1 MLEVRDDGRYVL
13 RFERHIA
20 HPPQRVWRALTEP
33 DQLRQWFPTDIEGER
48 KPGAKIRFAFREPAP
63 RAEDMPE
70 LLEHDPEDLDG
81 EFTEFD
87 PPRRLA
93 YTWGE
98 EDLRW
103 ELEPA
108 GEGCRLLHPHLY
120 RAQRDPA
127 PGLPG
132 GRRPP
137 GPPLAGTSVSP
148 RSGRS
153 SRIATLRQ
161 RICGRWPMTATS
173 RSSARRRAAEPAC
186 GRRARRHHLARP
198 ADAGR
203 ALSPTPSCDA
213 VTENRIPRPRV

>member
-1 MLEVRDDGRYVL
+1 MEMPAGTSDQAAAGILEIRDDGRYVL

-48 KPGAKIRFAFREPAP
+48 KAGAKIRFAFREPVP

-108 GEGCRLLHPHLY
+108 GDGCRLLFTHTFTD
-120 RAQRDPA
+120 RSGIRTRQAR
-127 PGLPG
+127 

-137 GPPLAGTSVSP
+137 GPPPAGTSVSP
-148 RSGRS
+148 RSGRC
-153 SRIATLRQ
+153 SRTATLRQ
-161 RICGRWPMTATS
+161 RSCGRWPMTATS
-173 RSSARRRAAEPAC
+173 GSSAEHRGLR
-186 GRRARRHHLARP
+186 LS
-198 ADAGR
+198 AGEEKR
-203 ALSPTPSCDA
+203 GPD
-213 VTENRIPRPRV
+213 ER